1 MGICHSSHH
10 NANKKVITGN
20 KYQVPAKDNIN
31 DKKILQEYH
40 KKKREDR
47 LSQLTKY
54 DEINKYYRMGVH
66 RGSGSFGIVREAV
79 ELQTLKKFAIKTVL
93 KSQFPN
99 EKRTFLIHEIEISMT
114 VEHENIIKCHEIFE
128 DAHSIHFVFD
138 LIEGG
143 DLFDFLINTPQ
154 RSIPD
159 KAAEFFSQILDA
171 LQYLHHKNIVHRDI
185 KPENFLLYHSGN
197 RIKLKLIDFG
207 FSTFIKEGEK
217 LTDKVGSL
225 KYVAP
230 EIIGIKKYD
239 TKADM
244 WSAGVVLYNMITG
257 RQLFI
262 GKSDEETM
270 KNILHAEI
278 NLDTYFKDYHAKNLG
293 YNLLNRNPDE
303 RFSADQ
309 AKASMYIQNYIN
321 LGELPTQGVKFQP
334 KEENIKNILT
344 ILNQQLDVKTDVW
357 NMLLTYLDIGK
368 IKKIKEKLIE
378 LMHLRKGDTATVD
391 VSMGAMTTVSFE
403 NLLSTIIQN
412 FTVQDELY
420 QKINGKIFNY
430 SYF

>member
-1 MGICHSSHH
+1 MGPCHSDEHH
-10 NANKKVITGN
+10 KNHKHTHVIVETKLPKN
-20 KYQVPAKDNIN
+20 LIS
-31 DKKILQEYH
+31 EYNQ
-40 KKKREDR
+40 KKRENR
-47 LSQLTKY
+47 LSPLTKF
-54 DEINKYYRMGVH
+54 DQIHKFYRMGVH

-79 ELQTLKKFAIKTVL
+79 DLKTLKKFAVKTVI

-99 EKRTFLIHEIEISMT
+99 DKKIYLINEIEILMT
-114 VEHENIIKCHEIFE
+114 IEHENIIKCYEIFE
-128 DAHSIHFVFD
+128 DNHSVHFVFD

-207 FSTFIKEGEK
+207 FATYIKEGEK
-217 LTDKVGSL
+217 LTEMVGSPQ
-225 KYVAP
+225 YVAP
-230 EIIGIKKYD
+230 EIIGVKSYD

-257 RQLFI
+257 RQLFV

-270 KNILHAEI
+270 NNILTAEI
-278 NLDTYFKDYHAKNLG
+278 NLNTHFKDFNAKALG
-293 YNLLNRNPDE
+293 YSLLNRNPDE

-309 AKASMYIQNYIN
+309 AKVSMYIQNYIN
-321 LGELPTQGVKFQP
+321 LGELPTQGVKFEP

-344 ILNQQLDVKTDVW
+344 ILNQQFDVKSDVL
-357 NMLLTYLDIGK
+357 NMLLTYLDIAK
-368 IKKIKEKLIE
+368 IKQIKEKLIE
-378 LMHLRKGDTATVD
+378 IINSRKSDSGIVD

-403 NLLSTIIQN
+403 TMLTTIVEN
-412 FTVQDELY
+412 FTIRDELA
-420 QKINGKIFNY
+420 QKINGIVINI
-430 SYF
+430 YF

>member
-1 MGICHSSHH
+1 MGICHSDHHH
-10 NANKKVITGN
+10 NKGQHVKNSPNVV
-20 KYQVPAKDNIN
+20 QAKLPSNIL
-31 DKKILQEYH
+31 KEYH
-40 KKKREDR
+40 LKKREDR
-47 LSQLTKY
+47 LSPLTKY

-66 RGSGSFGIVREAV
+66 RGSGSFGIVREAI
-79 ELQTLKKFAIKTVL
+79 ELRTLKKYAIKTVL

-99 EKRTFLIHEIEISMT
+99 EKKSFLIHEIEILMT

-128 DAHSIHFVFD
+128 DIHSVHFVFD

-171 LQYLHHKNIVHRDI
+171 LQYLHHKNIVHRDL

-217 LTDKVGSL
+217 LTELVGSPQ
-225 KYVAP
+225 YVAP
-230 EIIGIKKYD
+230 EIISAKRYD

-257 RQLFI
+257 RQLFV
-262 GKSDEETM
+262 GKSDDETM
-270 KNILHAEI
+270 KNILNADI
-278 NLDTYFKDYHAKNLG
+278 NLDTYFKDYNAKNLE

-321 LGELPTQGVKFQP
+321 IGELPTQGVKFQP

-344 ILNQQLDVKTDVW
+344 ILNQQIDVKTDVW

-368 IKKIKEKLIE
+368 IKKVKEKLIE
-378 LMHLRKGDTATVD
+378 ILNSRKIESSTVD
-391 VSMGAMTTVSFE
+391 VSMGAMTTVSFDT
-403 NLLSTIIQN
+403 LLTTIISN
-412 FTVQDELY
+412 FTIQDELN
-420 QKINGKIFNY
+420 QKINGKLFII
-430 SYF
+430 

>member
-1 MGICHSSHH
+1 MGACHLTTNPHH
-10 NANKKVITGN
+10 NVKIVTVTKNP
-20 KYQVPAKDNIN
+20 VPATNNQI
-31 DKKILQEYH
+31 DKKILQDYS
-40 KKKREDR
+40 KKKRDER
-47 LSQLTKY
+47 ISQLTKY

-99 EKRTFLIHEIEISMT
+99 EKKSFLIHEIEILMT

-217 LTDKVGSL
+217 LTEMVGSPQ
-225 KYVAP
+225 YVAP
-230 EIIGIKKYD
+230 EIIGIKRYD

-262 GKSDEETM
+262 GKSDEDTM
-270 KNILHAEI
+270 KNILHGDI
-278 NLDTYFKDYHAKNLG
+278 NLDTHFKDYHAKNLG

-309 AKASMYIQNYIN
+309 AKTSMYIQNYIN
-321 LGELPTQGVKFQP
+321 IGELPTQGVKFQP

-344 ILNQQLDVKTDVW
+344 ILNQQLDIKTDVW

-368 IKKIKEKLIE
+368 IKKIKEKLID
-378 LMHLRKGDTATVD
+378 LINIKKNDTTTVD
-391 VSMGAMTTVSFE
+391 VSMGAMTTVSFDT
-403 NLLSTIIQN
+403 LLNTILIN
-412 FTVQDELY
+412 FNIQDELY
-420 QKINGKIFNY
+420 QKINGKILF
-430 SYF
+430 